1 MFYNSPYLTKYKLK
15 ELIYSGDRSLVY
27 RGVGK
32 IDSQP
37 VIVKFSKSISHEL
50 LTDYSRHFAI
60 AKYLGSAEITHCLES
75 GEITQSHLP
84 DIVQPISLYCWEKTL
99 AFIMADDNLISLQQ
113 YLYKSPEIP
122 ESELIDQDIFDQN
135 SNLEIQSLSLDDFF
149 PIAIQIV
156 DITAYLHYHKVIHR
170 QLNLDHILIHSKTK
184 QVQVTD
190 FSKAWKFPFTA
201 NPYCPPEANKP
212 SSYYNY
218 DLYSLGILF
227 AQLLTGKLIPV
238 ENYIPSLQAVNVPEA
253 MCQILIKLTA
263 ANPKKRYHLASELK
277 EDITWCWQKWKY
289 RDLEQKSSEKEQQN
303 QISYAPKWKKYSV
316 TDSTLIQSNNLLQ
329 LILDNIPLAIFWK
342 DCNLQFLGCNSQFL
356 KDAGLTKE
364 AEIIGKTDYDLPWK
378 KEKADFYRKSDCRVM
393 GNGIPEL
400 NIIETKQRTDDKLS
414 WLNTNKVPLRNL
426 AGDMVGVL
434 GFYEDITARKYA
446 EITLEKQLRRMTL
459 LKQITQ
465 EIRHSLDTKEVFG
478 TATREIRNLLQADRV
493 GIFQFLEGYNCSEG
507 EFVAETVNANYTSA
521 LYNRV
526 RDRCFGED
534 HATKYSQ
541 GRIQAVS
548 DIYQANLSE
557 CHIELLAQFQ
567 IRANLTIPLL
577 QGNKLWGLLCIHQCS
592 QPRNWQD
599 EEITFMQE
607 ISAQLSIALD
617 QAKLLEIEKHQ
628 HQLLEQQNQE
638 LRESKQKAESAN
650 KAKSIFLANMSHEL
664 RTPLNAIL
672 GFSQLLQRDE
682 FLSIKHQETLNIIN
696 RSGEHLLHLIND
708 VLEMS
713 KIEAG
718 KIKINYTDCDLYK
731 LLNSIEQMLKI
742 KAESK
747 QLDLVFTIDSN
758 LPQYIKTDES
768 KLRQLLIN
776 ILGNAIKFTNIGSV
790 TLEAFLESCDS
801 HNSNLVFV
809 INDTGIG
816 IATQEIETLF
826 DPFTQTNSGI
836 KSQEGT
842 GLGLAISRKF
852 IQLMKG
858 DIEIQS
864 QPKIGTTVKF
874 FIKYKK
880 AEKPKFNTQKY
891 RKAIG
896 IAPNQ
901 ENYRILIVEDIK
913 ENSQLLLEILKSVGF
928 NVREVN
934 NGKTAISIWQEWQPH
949 LVWMDIRM
957 PIMNGYE
964 AIKKIRNLERTQSLD
979 PTIIIALTASVFQEE
994 KEKILAIGADDFVSK
1009 PLSEWTI
1016 FETIQTHLKVD
1027 FLWESESSTIKYRNH
1042 SKKSLNQQEFLNALS
1057 SSSIS
1062 TQWINKLHLAA
1073 IELDEELMMQ
1083 SIQEI
1088 ASEYQVLAQTLTQW
1102 LNDFK
1107 FDLIANATEKSIQ
1120 NNNID

>member
-15 ELIYSGDRSLVY
+15 ELIYSGDQSLVY

-75 GEITQSHLP
+75 GEITQSHLS
-84 DIVQPISLYCWEKTL
+84 DIVQPISLYFWEKTL

-113 YLYKSPEIP
+113 YLYKNPEIL
-122 ESELIDQDIFDQN
+122 ESELINQDIFDQN
-135 SNLEIQSLSLDDFF
+135 SNLEIQSLSLDNFF

-156 DITAYLHYHKVIHR
+156 DIIIYLHYHKVIHR
-170 QLNLDHILIHSKTK
+170 QLNLDHILIHPKTK

-201 NPYCPPEANKP
+201 NPYCPPEAREP
-212 SSYYNY
+212 TSYYNY

-227 AQLLTGKLIPV
+227 AQLLTGKLIRV
-238 ENYIPSLQAVNVPEA
+238 ENYITSLQAANVPEA
-253 MCQILIKLTA
+253 MCQILMKLTA

-289 RDLEQKSSEKEQQN
+289 RDLEQQSWEKEQQN
-303 QISYAPKWKKYSV
+303 QISYPPKWKKYSV
-316 TDSTLIQSNNLLQ
+316 TDPTLVQSNNLLQ
-329 LILDNIPLAIFWK
+329 LILDNIPLGIFWK

-378 KEKADFYRKSDCRVM
+378 KEEADFYRKYDRRVM
-393 GNGIPEL
+393 ESGIPEL
-400 NIIETKQRTDDKLS
+400 NIIETQQRTDGKLN

-493 GIFQFLEGYNCSEG
+493 GIFQFLEGSNCTEG
-507 EFVAETVNANYTSA
+507 EYVAETVNANYASA
-521 LYNRV
+521 LNTRV
-526 RDRCFGED
+526 SDHCFGEEY
-534 HATKYSQ
+534 AGKYFE

-548 DIYQANLSE
+548 NIYQANLSD

-567 IRANLTIPLL
+567 VKANLTIPLL
-577 QGNKLWGLLCIHQCS
+577 QGNKLWGFLCIHQCS

-599 EEITFMQE
+599 EEIAFMQE
-607 ISAQLSIALD
+607 IAAQLSIALD

-682 FLSIKHQETLNIIN
+682 FLSTKHQETLNIIN

-747 QLDLVFTIDSN
+747 QLDLVFTIDPT

-790 TLEAFLESCDS
+790 TLGAFLESCES

-816 IATQEIETLF
+816 IAPQELETLF
-826 DPFTQTNSGI
+826 DPFTQTSSGI

-842 GLGLAISRKF
+842 GLGLAISHRF

-874 FIKYKK
+874 YIEYKK

-928 NVREVN
+928 NVREAN
-934 NGKTAISIWQEWQPH
+934 NGKTAISLWQEWRPH
-949 LVWMDIRM
+949 LIWMDIRM

-964 AIKKIRNLERTQSLD
+964 AIKKIRNSERTQNLD

-1042 SKKSLNQQEFLNALS
+1042 SKKILNQQELINVLS

-1107 FDLIANATEKSIQ
+1107 FDLIANSTEKLIQ
-1120 NNNID
+1120 NNK